1 MFKSIACKNSRIPN
15 FVFILILVLWITDSH
30 SQSPA
35 QSQSLWQH
43 QWQGK
48 LQVSPTMNLTLIL
61 HITDKVE
68 ELSATL
74 DSPDQGAFGIPAS
87 KVSAS
92 MQQITIDF
100 AAIGATY
107 TATLKEQQ
115 LSGTFTQGGRPLPLT
130 LTQLSQVQVAE
141 QAKAKQRPQEPHPPY
156 PYIEEQVTYPHYDGT
171 FEFAGS
177 LTKPKGKGPFAAA
190 ILITGSGPQDRDES
204 IAGHKPFKVLADYLS
219 REGYAVLRTDDRGT
233 GNSDGSFDGS
243 TINVFA
249 SDVQAAFEYLQSR
262 KDIDHNKIG
271 LIGHSEGG
279 VTGPLFAAQ
288 QPKVAFV
295 IMLAG
300 LGVPGYQ
307 LWATQQRD
315 IGLASGM
322 EDGELIYQL
331 HLKAAKLSAQG
342 ANFAQIKA
350 LFADLPGAN
359 EQLVKT
365 VSTMLSSDWGHSFTA
380 YDPKPILSQLNMPIL
395 AINGDLDLQVAGE
408 DNLDGIKQ
416 IMANTANQDVTVLLL
431 PKLNHLLQQATTG
444 HPSEYGQIS
453 ETINPV
459 VLKNIGSWLHKRF

>member
-1 MFKSIACKNSRIPN
+1 MFSKLTCKPPRIPY
-15 FVFILILVLWITDSH
+15 FLLVLILVLWITDSH
-30 SQSPA
+30 SQPA
-35 QSQSLWQH
+35 LQAQALWQH

-48 LQVSPTMNLTLIL
+48 LQVSPTMSLSLVL
-61 HITDKVE
+61 HIADKDG
-68 ELSATL
+68 ELRATL

-87 KVSAS
+87 SVSTS
-92 MQQITIDF
+92 TQQITIDF

-130 LTQLSQVQVAE
+130 LTQLSQTQIAD
-141 QAKAKQRPQEPHPPY
+141 QAIAKQRPQEPQPPY
-156 PYIEEQVTYPHYDGT
+156 PYIEEQVTYPHPDGT
-171 FEFAGS
+171 FEFAGT

-204 IAGHKPFKVLADYLS
+204 MAGHKPFKVLADYLS
-219 REGYAVLRTDDRGT
+219 RKGYVVLRTDDRGT
-233 GNSDGSFDGS
+233 GKSGGSFDGS

-249 SDVQAAFEYLQSR
+249 TDVQAAFKYLQNR

-288 QPKVAFV
+288 QPNVAFV

-322 EDGELIYQL
+322 DDGELIYQL

-350 LFADLPGAN
+350 VFADAPGAN
-359 EQLVKT
+359 EQLVNN
-365 VSTMLSSDWGHSFTA
+365 VSAMLSSDWGHSFTA
-380 YDPKPILSQLNMPIL
+380 YDPKPILSQLNIPIL

-408 DNLDGIKQ
+408 DNLNGIKQ

-444 HPSEYGQIS
+444 HPSEYGQLS

-459 VLKNIGSWLHKRF
+459 VLEKITNWLHARF